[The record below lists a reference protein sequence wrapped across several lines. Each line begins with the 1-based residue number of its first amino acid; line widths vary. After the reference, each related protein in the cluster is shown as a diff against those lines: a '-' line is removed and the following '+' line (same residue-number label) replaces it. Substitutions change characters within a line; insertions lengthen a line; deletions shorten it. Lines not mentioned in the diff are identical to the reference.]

1 MNDSTRPTGS
11 RLVERRRL
19 ELAEDVMRIAVEAFL
34 ELGYES
40 VSVAEIC
47 ARAGISQSTF
57 FRTFAGKPAIVSGA
71 FEITHEL
78 IAQRMRDSTDGS
90 LLSCYLTA
98 FREHFVTL
106 ALVTPTALAANT
118 GVVTRPE
125 VRGVFLDS
133 IAAGPRHPF
142 AVEIARRLQVEVED
156 PRVATV
162 RAIIWVATDLAMTS
176 IAPDG
181 DLEDLVADIRGR
193 LSGFVP

>member
-1 MNDSTRPTGS
+1 MNDSTRPTGP

-19 ELAEDVMRIAVEAFL
+19 ELAENVMRIAVEAFL
-34 ELGYES
+34 ELGYDS

-57 FRTFAGKPAIVSGA
+57 FRTFAGKPAIVRGA
-71 FEITHEL
+71 FEVTHDL
-78 IAQRMRDSTDGS
+78 IAERMRDSSDDS

-98 FREHFVTL
+98 FREHFATL
-106 ALVTPTALAANT
+106 GLVTPAALAANT

-125 VRGVFLDS
+125 VRGLFLDS

-142 AVEIARRLQVEVED
+142 AAEIARRMNIDVDD
-156 PRVATV
+156 PRVGTV
-162 RAIIWVATDLAMTS
+162 RAIIWVATDLAMTA

-181 DLEDLVADIRGR
+181 DLDDLVTGIRER